1 MMDRFR
7 FALLGPV
14 LLVIAAC
21 TSQPTPEPGPAVLPT
36 EEERLPSRYQ
46 HARDG
51 APPIPIDPAD
61 VHDAIPRPDPILTS
75 GNISPYTI
83 DGVTYEVLDNHIGY
97 KVTGVASWYG
107 AKFHG
112 HETSNGEIYNL
123 YLASA
128 AHKTLPIP
136 CYARVTNL
144 ANGKSIIVRVNDRG
158 PFHSDR
164 VIDLSYG
171 AAVKLGYMELGTA
184 QVRVEVLQVAGAEDR
199 RGTIAG
205 DYRYLQLG
213 AYSSQTSALRLQDT
227 LQDLLA
233 PPVFVSPVQSGPN
246 LLYRVRIGPMSGAG
260 EIAAVQEQLRLAG
273 YEGGQLLP

>member
-14 LLVIAAC
+14 LLAIAAC
-21 TSQPTPEPGPAVLPT
+21 TSQPTPKPGPAVPPT

-46 HARDG
+46 QARDG

-61 VHDAIPRPDPILTS
+61 VHDAIPRPDLILTS

-158 PFHSDR
+158 PFHPDR

-184 QVRVEVLQVAGAEDR
+184 QVQVETLQVVGAEDR
-199 RGTIAG
+199 RGTAAG

-213 AYSSQTSALRLQDT
+213 AYSSRTSALRLQDT
-227 LQDLLA
+227 LQELLA
-233 PPVFVSPVQSGPN
+233 PPVFVSPVESGAN
-246 LLYRVRIGPMSGAG
+246 LLYRVRIGPMSGAV
-260 EIAAVQEQLRLAG
+260 EIAAVQEQLRMAG
-273 YEGGQLLP
+273 YEGGQPLP